1 MRTKHKEN
9 ERLHEMKLDVLNKK
23 IAGLVKEVATL
34 TKSAKRGGGIAR
46 EKDKEVVKDSGGSG
60 TDSPNTN

>member
-9 ERLHEMKLDVLNKK
+9 ERLHEMKIDVLNKR

-34 TKSAKRGGGIAR
+34 SKSAKKGGGAR
-46 EKDKEVVKDSGGSG
+46 ADKELVKDSGGSG
-60 TDSPNTN
+60 TDSPVTN